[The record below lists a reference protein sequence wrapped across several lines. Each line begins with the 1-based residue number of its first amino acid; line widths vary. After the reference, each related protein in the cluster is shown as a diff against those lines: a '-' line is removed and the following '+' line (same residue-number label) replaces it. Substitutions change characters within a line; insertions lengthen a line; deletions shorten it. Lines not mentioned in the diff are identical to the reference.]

1 MANVTSFSAF
11 NLAATTGE
19 TLFICLKPT
28 FPQKSFESVMACPFT
43 FNIIAIFISDP
54 AFPPTPVYTENGI
67 EYKQCAPSNSPVRI
81 LSRTFA
87 QDDSLVTTTSTPY
100 FLNSPNSFAITIG
113 EQSVSGIN
121 PNRTGSF

>member
-1 MANVTSFSAF
+1 M
-11 NLAATTGE
+11 
-19 TLFICLKPT
+19 
-28 FPQKSFESVMACPFT
+28 
-43 FNIIAIFISDP
+43 AIFISEP

-67 EYKQCAPSNSPVRI
+67 EYKQCAPSNSPVKI

-121 PNRTGSF
+121 PNRTGSFCAVIVVKAELNTTNKTNTDDVKRFAICFFIVFILNRFKI